1 MSFKVPKIAVKC
13 SRRSVIKRPTYS
25 TTGTASGQTD
35 TTSGQTSITSG
46 KTNGQTRTTSGKT
59 STVNTTSGQ
68 VSIMSDQMSFA
79 STTSD
84 KTSPAIIITL
94 NQCPL

>member
-25 TTGTASGQTD
+25 TTGTTSGQTD
-35 TTSGQTSITSG
+35 TTSGQTSITSR

-59 STVNTTSGQ
+59 ST
-68 VSIMSDQMSFA
+68 MSDQMSFA